1 MKDVCY
7 EISKEDYEKAQKEGA
22 YSIIGEAIL
31 LGYGAYSAKVSQVDD
46 KYYLSYKRGETCD

>member
-1 MKDVCY
+1 MKNVCY

-22 YSIIGEAIL
+22 CSIIGEAIL
-31 LGYGAYSAKVSQVDD
+31 WGYGVYGAEVSQVDD